1 MEEALKLCKECEAAI
16 ERKQFGNA
24 TSILASALEVGLG
37 IGKEKKRKRKKRQFG
52 NATSILAS
60 ALQVG
65 LGIRKENKRK
75 RKREQFGSAT
85 SILAVLSSPTS
96 PEKSHPKRDLLTQ
109 DAAGIR
115 AGGARG
121 G

>member
-24 TSILASALEVGLG
+24 TSILASALE
-37 IGKEKKRKRKKRQFG
+37 
-52 NATSILAS
+52 
-60 ALQVG
+60 VG